1 MKISIRNFQSIKNA
15 DIDIEGVTIITGK
28 TNGGKTAII
37 RAIDEAVFNNGDD
50 SHVRAGTDESSVS
63 IEDAG
68 HMFEYRRSAKR
79 KSEKTSYSFD
89 GGDEIR
95 KVGRD
100 QLPEVVDMLHI
111 SDVKMANGSHA
122 LLNFWHQ
129 NDRPFLMD
137 KSPQQLYEF
146 LSLSSAKTYTDV
158 LKRMKKDAKDL
169 RTEVI
174 GESRVIEDNRKQ
186 LAGKNAYLRSQEG
199 FDRLYDEIAEL
210 DGNDRRNAESCRKAD
225 ECMGIE
231 NIIKEKRR
239 KAESITLLP
248 DIDVASLIAGEKAN
262 REASA
267 RMDEADQAGRS
278 AEDRRKRLESLAILP
293 DISIE
298 GILNSEKRTSDA
310 ERRIL
315 EAEAI
320 GRRCNEAKRKLG
332 AVIIMPDISISEIA
346 EKEQKTRQH
355 ILSLKECASAAERYR
370 NAGKRLASAQPLP
383 DIAIEG
389 IMKAESALA
398 EKERLMR
405 EVESLERDVSEK
417 KKRLNAASIEAE
429 RAEAELKRCE
439 KEIGV
444 CPLCGRAFAS
454 HGQQ

>member
-15 DIDIEGVTIITGK
+15 DIDVEGVTIITGK
-28 TNGGKTAII
+28 TNGGKTAVI

-68 HMFEYRRSAKR
+68 HRFEYRRSAKR

-100 QLPEVVDMLHI
+100 QLPEVRDMLHI
-111 SDVKMANGSHA
+111 SDVKMANGNHA

-158 LKRMKKDAKDL
+158 LKKMKKDAKDL

-186 LAGKNAYLRSQEG
+186 LAEKNAYLRSQEG
-199 FDRLYDEIAEL
+199 FDSLYDEIAGL
-210 DGNDRRNAESCRKAD
+210 DRSDRKNAESCRKAD
-225 ECMGIE
+225 ECASLEDVIR
-231 NIIKEKRR
+231 EKRR
-239 KAESITLLP
+239 KAEGIVLLP
-248 DIDVASLIAGEKAN
+248 EIDVASLIAREKAN
-262 REASA
+262 SSSSA
-267 RMDEADQAGRS
+267 RMSEADSAERS
-278 AEDRRKRLESLAILP
+278 AEERRKRLESLAILP
-293 DISIE
+293 EISIE
-298 GILNSEKRTSDA
+298 EIAGGEKRVSEAEKRICEADAVA
-310 ERRIL
+310 ERC
-315 EAEAI
+315 ET
-320 GRRCNEAKRKLG
+320 AKKRLG
-332 AVIIMPDISISEIA
+332 AVIIMPDISISEIE

-355 ILSLKECASAAERYR
+355 ILSIQECASAAERYR
-370 NAGKRLASAQPLP
+370 KAKGRLAAAEILP
-383 DIAIEG
+383 EIVIDG
-389 IMKAESALA
+389 IVKAEQALA

-405 EVESLERDVSEK
+405 EVEQLEKSVKEK
-417 KKRLNAASIEAE
+417 KERLRTAAVESE
-429 RAEAELKRCE
+429 RAEAELKKYE
-439 KEIGV
+439 NELGV

-454 HGQQ
+454 HQH

>member
-186 LAGKNAYLRSQEG
+186 LAEKNAYLRSQEG

-225 ECMGIE
+225 ECMEIE
-231 NIIKEKRR
+231 NIIVEKRR

-267 RMDEADQAGRS
+267 RMDEADQAGSS
-278 AEDRRKRLESLAILP
+278 AEDRRKRLESLAVLP

-310 ERRIL
+310 ERRIR

-320 GRRCNEAKRKLG
+320 GRRCDEAKRKLG

-429 RAEAELKRCE
+429 RAAAELKRCE

-454 HGQQ
+454 HGQH